1 MIDERQ
7 PIPQPRAADI
17 LGEPSANLP
26 LAPATRPWY
35 RRPLPII
42 SVIVVLLLLA
52 LIATPFVLRRLRG
65 GVVRYETQTIA
76 NGSMNVSVGASG
88 NVTAP
93 TYGASF
99 THQGTI
105 ASVNVSIGQK
115 VNSGDT
121 LATLNYTLANGASA
135 TETLTAPHS
144 GTVTAINGV
153 VDGRPGAV
161 AVELVDLTNMS
172 LDLNV
177 SESDI
182 ASVAKGQAVQFTVS
196 AYPNLQPFTGAV
208 TSISPAGQNS
218 GNVVTFPVTAS
229 IDTASLQGATLFDGL
244 SATGTIITSQ
254 VANVPLVTA
263 TAVTF
268 AHNEAS
274 NGLIS
279 ASDVTAATTQAQATL
294 TSLEKSNSQLASQ
307 APVASYV
314 LELAGRTLVVKPVVL
329 GLTDGNNYVVLSGLS
344 AGDSVVWNQT
354 TARLGGAGGGAGG
367 GASGGA
373 SSGFIGAQLG

>member
-7 PIPQPRAADI
+7 PLPQPRAADI
-17 LGEPSANLP
+17 LGEPTAGMP
-26 LAPATRPWY
+26 LARPGRPWY

-42 SVIVVLLLLA
+42 SIIVVLLLLA
-52 LIATPFVLRRLRG
+52 LLATPFILRRLRG

-93 TYGASF
+93 TYDASF

-105 ASVNVSIGQK
+105 ASIAVAIGQK

-121 LATLNYTLANGASA
+121 LATLNYTLANGTGE

-161 AVELVDLTNMS
+161 AVQLVDLTAMS
-172 LDLNV
+172 LELNV

-182 ASVAKGQAVQFTVS
+182 ASVAKGQTVQFTVS
-196 AYPNLQPFTGAV
+196 AYPNLQPFTGTI

-229 IDTASLQGATLFDGL
+229 INSASLQGATLFDGL
-244 SATGTIITSQ
+244 SASGTIITSQ
-254 VANVPLVTA
+254 VANVPLVTV

-274 NGLIS
+274 NGVVS
-279 ASDVTAATTQAQATL
+279 ASDVNAATSQAQATL
-294 TSLEKSNSQLASQ
+294 TSLEKTNSQLVNQ

-314 LELAGRTLVVKPVVL
+314 LELSGRTLVVKPVVL

-354 TARLGGAGGGAGG
+354 TARFGAGSAGG
-367 GASGGA
+367 T
-373 SSGFIGAQLG
+373 SSGFSGARVG